1 MKNRNFA
8 KRKLIEWLELLHLQS
23 WVVKLRLYRRLPL
36 PEQYNVMSYSEKVAR
51 IGLNAEQQ
59 MQDELEHSLAHE
71 LAHLIESPQNR
82 VFDNLVESFVPRSQR
97 AAWYEQYNLA
107 QNESI
112 EHWLRVV
119 YALMDKPY
127 PPHQG
132 E

>member
-8 KRKLIEWLELLHLQS
+8 KRKLIEWVERLHLQP
-23 WVVKLRLYRRLPL
+23 WVIKLRLYRRLPL
-36 PEQYNVMSYSEKVAR
+36 DQQYNVMSYSEKVAR
-51 IGLNAEQQ
+51 LGLNAEQQ
-59 MQDELEHSLAHE
+59 IQDELEHSLAHE
-71 LAHLIESPQNR
+71 LAHLVESPQNR
-82 VFDNLVESFVPRSQR
+82 VFDNLVESFVPKSQR

-119 YALMDKPY
+119 YDLMDKPY

>member
-8 KRKLIEWLELLHLQS
+8 KRKLNEWVERLHLQP
-23 WVVKLRLYRRLPL
+23 WVVKLRLYRRLAL
-36 PEQYNVMSYSEKVAR
+36 DQQYNVMSYSEKVAR

-59 MQDELEHSLAHE
+59 LQDELEHSMAHE
-71 LAHLIESPQNR
+71 LAHL
-82 VFDNLVESFVPRSQR
+82 VESFVPKSQR

-107 QNESI
+107 QNESN

-119 YALMDKPY
+119 YDLMDKPY